1 MDIRNTT
8 RSGHSANVRIA
19 LAVNG
24 YVFSVAE
31 LGPDFVVLRNPIP
44 HPPAEAELSLSIDGQ
59 EERWRVEL
67 IDGILAGG
75 GDTRFRSCTSDVPAR
90 GVRDGGS
97 KSPPCLT
104 LRAGR

>member
-1 MDIRNTT
+1 MVTRNT
-8 RSGHSANVRIA
+8 SSGGHSADVRIG

-24 YVFSVAE
+24 HVFSVAK

-67 IDGILAGG
+67 IDGIVAGG
-75 GDTRFRSCTSDVPAR
+75 GDTRFRSLAEHANGTA
-90 GVRDGGS
+90 GG
-97 KSPPCLT
+97 
-104 LRAGR
+104 

>member
-8 RSGHSANVRIA
+8 RGGHSADVRIA

-24 YVFSVAE
+24 YVFSVAK

-44 HPPAEAELSLSIDGQ
+44 HPPGEAELSLSIDGQ

-67 IDGILAGG
+67 IDGIRGGG
-75 GDTRFRSCTSDVPAR
+75 GDTRFRNCA
-90 GVRDGGS
+90 GDGNG
-97 KSPPCLT
+97 
-104 LRAGR
+104 

>member
-1 MDIRNTT
+1 MDTRSTT
-8 RSGHSANVRIA
+8 RGGHSADVRIA

-24 YVFSVAE
+24 HVFSVAK

-44 HPPAEAELSLSIDGQ
+44 HPPAEAELSLSIDGH

-75 GDTRFRSCTSDVPAR
+75 GDTRFRSCSGHANGTA
-90 GVRDGGS
+90 GG
-97 KSPPCLT
+97 
-104 LRAGR
+104 

>member
-24 YVFSVAE
+24 YVFSVAK

-44 HPPAEAELSLSIDGQ
+44 HAPAEAELSLSIDGQ

-67 IDGILAGG
+67 IDSIRAGG
-75 GDTRFRSCTSDVPAR
+75 GDVRFRSVVA
-90 GVRDGGS
+90 DGG
-97 KSPPCLT
+97 
-104 LRAGR
+104 RAATV